1 MTYDCL
7 QSFWICGFLVSLTG
21 MLLQW
26 EEGDTCHPHRL
37 VAVLTQSLDVALQD
51 IDFSLHR

>member
-37 VAVLTQSLDVALQD
+37 VAIITQSLDVALQD